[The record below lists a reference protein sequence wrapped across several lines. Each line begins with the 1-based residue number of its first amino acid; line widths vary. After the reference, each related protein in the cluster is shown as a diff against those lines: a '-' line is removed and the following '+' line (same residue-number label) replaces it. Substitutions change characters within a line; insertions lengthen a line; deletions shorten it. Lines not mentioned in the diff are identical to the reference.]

1 MKKYRGQFKVSTMCR
16 VLEVSSSGFYDWLG
30 REESARSRSNRILL
44 LEIKAVYKKSR
55 RRYGSPRVYHQL
67 RKNDRVA
74 CSQNRV
80 ARLMRKNSIQA
91 IPKRR
96 FKVTTDSDHAE
107 SVAQNILDRQFDV
120 ECTDAAWCADLTYIW
135 TGEGW
140 LYLAIILDLFSRRI
154 LGWSA
159 KRTMERSIVLE
170 ALDSAL
176 QLRQPRRGLVHHSD
190 RGSQYA
196 SDDYQKKLRA
206 ARVTCSMSRK
216 GNCWDNAPAESFFA
230 TLKKEL
236 IHQRHFRTRAEAK
249 SAIFEFIESWYNR
262 ERLHSSL
269 GYMSPVE
276 FEAINNQQSTTMA
289 A

>member
-1 MKKYRGQFKVSTMCR
+1 MAKYRGQFSVSAMCR
-16 VLEVSSSGFYDWLG
+16 VLKVSSSGFYDWLG
-30 REESARSRSNRILL
+30 RQESASSRANRALL
-44 LEIKAVYKKSR
+44 VAIKAVHKRSK

-67 RKNDRVA
+67 RRQDMP
-74 CSQNRV
+74 CSENRV
-80 ARLMRKNSIQA
+80 ARLMRANGIKAKQ
-91 IPKRR
+91 KRR
-96 FKVTTDSDHAE
+96 FKVTTDSDHAQP
-107 SVAQNILDRQFDV
+107 VAKNVLDRQFDV
-120 ECTDAAWCADLTYIW
+120 ECADAAWCADLTYIW

-159 KRTMERSIVLE
+159 KSTMARSIVLE
-170 ALDSAL
+170 ALGSAL
-176 QLRQPRRGLVHHSD
+176 RLRQPSRGLLHHSD

-196 SDDYQKKLRA
+196 SDDYRKTLRA
-206 ARVTCSMSRK
+206 AGVTCSMSRK
-216 GNCWDNAPAESFFA
+216 GDCWDNAPAESFFA
-230 TLKKEL
+230 TLKREL
-236 IHQRHFRTRAEAK
+236 MQGRNFRTRAEAK

-276 FEAINNQQSTTMA
+276 FEAANNHQITKMA

>member
-1 MKKYRGQFKVSTMCR
+1 MAKYRGQFKVSTMCR

-30 REESARSRSNRILL
+30 REESDRSRANRVLL
-44 LEIKAVYKKSR
+44 VAIKAVHKRSK

-67 RKNDRVA
+67 RRQDMP
-74 CSQNRV
+74 CSENRV
-80 ARLMRKNSIQA
+80 ARVMRVNGIEA
-91 IPKRR
+91 VAKRR
-96 FKVTTDSDHAE
+96 FKATTDSDHAQP
-107 SVAQNILDRQFDV
+107 VADNVLDRQFDV
-120 ECTDAAWCADLTYIW
+120 ECADAAWCADLTYIW
-135 TGEGW
+135 TAEGW

-159 KRTMERSIVLE
+159 KSTMARSIVLE
-170 ALDSAL
+170 ALGSAL
-176 QLRQPRRGLVHHSD
+176 RLGQPSRGLLHHSD

-196 SDDYQKKLRA
+196 SHDYQKLLRA

-216 GNCWDNAPAESFFA
+216 GDCWDNAPAESFFA
-230 TLKKEL
+230 TLKREL
-236 IHQRHFRTRAEAK
+236 IHGRNFRTRAEAK

-276 FEAINNQQSTTMA
+276 FEAVNNHQSIRIA

>member
-1 MKKYRGQFKVSTMCR
+1 MAKYRGRFKVSAMCR

-30 REESARSRSNRILL
+30 REESDHSRANRSLLVEIRAVHKRS
-44 LEIKAVYKKSR
+44 K

-67 RKNDRVA
+67 RRDRVA
-74 CSQNRV
+74 CSENRV
-80 ARLMRKNSIQA
+80 ARLMRVNGIEAAQ
-91 IPKRR
+91 KRR
-96 FKVTTDSDHAE
+96 FKVTTDSEHAQP
-107 SVAQNILDRQFDV
+107 VAENVLDRQFEV
-120 ECTDAAWCADLTYIW
+120 ECADAAWCADLTYVW
-135 TGEGW
+135 TREGW

-159 KRTMERSIVLE
+159 KSTMARSIVLE
-170 ALDSAL
+170 ALSSAL
-176 QLRQPRRGLVHHSD
+176 RLRQPSRDLLHHSD

-196 SDDYQKKLRA
+196 SDDYQKLLRA

-230 TLKKEL
+230 TLKREL
-236 IHQRHFRTRAEAK
+236 IHQCNFRTRAEAK

-276 FEAINNQQSTTMA
+276 FEAANNHQITKMA

>member
-1 MKKYRGQFKVSTMCR
+1 MATYRGQFKVSTMCR

-30 REESARSRSNRILL
+30 REESDRSRANRALL
-44 LEIKAVYKKSR
+44 VEIKAVHKKSK

-67 RKNDRVA
+67 RRDRVP
-74 CSQNRV
+74 CSENRV
-80 ARLMRKNSIQA
+80 ARLMRVHGIEA
-91 IPKRR
+91 VAKRR
-96 FKVTTDSDHAE
+96 FKATTDSDHVQP
-107 SVAQNILDRQFDV
+107 VADNVLDRQFEV
-120 ECTDAAWCADLTYIW
+120 ECADAAWSADLTYVW
-135 TGEGW
+135 TREGW

-159 KRTMERSIVLE
+159 KSTMARSIVLE
-170 ALDSAL
+170 ALGSAL
-176 QLRQPRRGLVHHSD
+176 RLRQPSRRLLHHSD

-196 SDDYQKKLRA
+196 SDDYQKLLRV

-230 TLKKEL
+230 TLKREL
-236 IHQRHFRTRAEAK
+236 IHGRNFRTRAEAK

-276 FEAINNQQSTTMA
+276 FEAANNHQITKMA

>member
-1 MKKYRGQFKVSTMCR
+1 MTTYRGQFSVSAMCR

-30 REESARSRSNRILL
+30 REESDRSRANRALL
-44 LEIKAVYKKSR
+44 VAIKAIHKRSQ

-67 RKNDRVA
+67 RREDMP
-74 CSQNRV
+74 CSENRV
-80 ARLMRKNSIQA
+80 ARLMRVHGIEA
-91 IPKRR
+91 VPRRR
-96 FKVTTDSDHAE
+96 FKATTDSDHAQPIADN
-107 SVAQNILDRQFDV
+107 VLDRQFEV
-120 ECTDAAWCADLTYIW
+120 ECADAAWCADLTYIW

-159 KRTMERSIVLE
+159 KSTMERSIVLE
-170 ALDSAL
+170 ALGSAL
-176 QLRQPRRGLVHHSD
+176 RLRQPSSRLVLHSD

-196 SDDYQKKLRA
+196 SDDYQNTLRA
-206 ARVTCSMSRK
+206 AGVTCSMSRK

-230 TLKKEL
+230 TLKREL
-236 IHQRHFRTRAEAK
+236 IHQRNFRTRAEAK
-249 SAIFEFIESWYNR
+249 SSIFEFIESWYNR

-269 GYMSPVE
+269 GYMSPVD
-276 FEAINNQQSTTMA
+276 FEAVNNHQSTRMA

>member
-1 MKKYRGQFKVSTMCR
+1 MKKYRGQFSVCAMCR
-16 VLEVSSSGFYDWLG
+16 VLKVSSSGFYDWLG

-44 LEIKAVYKKSR
+44 LEIKAVHKKSF

-74 CSQNRV
+74 CSLNRV
-80 ARLMRKNSIQA
+80 AKLMSINGIEA
-91 IPKRR
+91 IGKRR
-96 FKVTTDSDHAE
+96 FKSTTDSDHGKP
-107 SVAQNILDRQFDV
+107 VADNILDRQFDV

-159 KRTMERSIVLE
+159 KRTMARSIVLE

-176 QLRQPRRGLVHHSD
+176 QLRRPPHGLVHHSD

-196 SDDYQKKLRA
+196 SDDYQKTLLA
-206 ARVTCSMSRK
+206 AGVTCSMSRK

-276 FEAINNQQSTTMA
+276 FEAINNQPSTTMA

>member
-1 MKKYRGQFKVSTMCR
+1 MAKYRGQFKVSTMCR

-30 REESARSRSNRILL
+30 REESDRSRANRVLL
-44 LEIKAVYKKSR
+44 VAIKAVHKRSK
-55 RRYGSPRVYHQL
+55 RRYASPRVYHQL
-67 RKNDRVA
+67 RRQDMP
-74 CSQNRV
+74 CSENRV
-80 ARLMRKNSIQA
+80 ARVMRVNGIEA
-91 IPKRR
+91 VAKRR
-96 FKVTTDSDHAE
+96 FKATTDSDHAQP
-107 SVAQNILDRQFDV
+107 VADNALDRQFDV
-120 ECTDAAWCADLTYIW
+120 ECADAAWCADLTYIW
-135 TGEGW
+135 TAEGW

-159 KRTMERSIVLE
+159 KSTMARSIVLE
-170 ALDSAL
+170 ALGSAL
-176 QLRQPRRGLVHHSD
+176 RLRQPSRGLLHHSD

-196 SDDYQKKLRA
+196 SHDYQKLLRA

-216 GNCWDNAPAESFFA
+216 GDCWDNAPAESFFA
-230 TLKKEL
+230 TLKREL
-236 IHQRHFRTRAEAK
+236 IHGRNFRTRAEAK

-276 FEAINNQQSTTMA
+276 FEAVNNHQSIRIA